1 MRSLLLAAV
10 LVGCAPL
17 PSIRWAPDDFPRIDI
32 PAIPEPSVPADA
44 VQTSPGRVE
53 LAEPVVDYLMDVE
66 GLFDPARGAIDLC
79 YEGREADIAEAMV
92 VGVPGN
98 WEQYQLLVGEIRGL
112 AYAREEL
119 KALLERTT
127 DDVEETLSS

>member
-17 PSIRWAPDDFPRIDI
+17 PSVRWAPDDFPRIDI

-53 LAEPVVDYLMDVE
+53 MAEPVVDYLLDVE
-66 GLFDPARGAIDLC
+66 GMYDPARGAIDLC
-79 YEGREADIAEAMV
+79 YEGREADIAEAKAIMAALEQQRHEARMGQWRAAAV
-92 VGVPGN
+92 GAGVGGVGVLAVMLAV
-98 WEQYQLLVGEIRGL
+98 LL
-112 AYAREEL
+112 AR
-119 KALLERTT
+119 
-127 DDVEETLSS
+127 